1 MGFLSKLKEKLFKKN
16 KTVKEQEVQDKYVS
30 GLDKS
35 RKNFV
40 DKLAQLKARYNKI
53 DDEYFEEL
61 ENITFME
68 AYDASAY
75 LYHFIRIQL
84 E

>member
-1 MGFLSKLKEKLFKKN
+1 MGFLSKLKEKLFKKT

-61 ENITFME
+61 EQI
-68 AYDASAY
+68 
-75 LYHFIRIQL
+75 
-84 E
+84 

>member
-1 MGFLSKLKEKLFKKN
+1 MGFLSKLKEKLFKKT

-53 DDEYFEEL
+53 DEF
-61 ENITFME
+61 
-68 AYDASAY
+68 
-75 LYHFIRIQL
+75 FIR
-84 E
+84 